1 MVPSD
6 RETASATVYPFRECF
21 LCDGVTLGALL
32 ACILRVYFDEL
43 PTSVFS
49 FVTQHAKEG
58 RPTDI
63 VNRFRKHA
71 AAEAFYVQVFDDDGS
86 ESLHQFVGFLML
98 KVFALIPDVLVRFL

>member
-6 RETASATVYPFRECF
+6 RETASATLYPFRECF
-21 LCDGVTLGALL
+21 LCDGMTLGALL

-71 AAEAFYVQVFDDDGS
+71 AAEAFYVQVFHDDGS